1 MKNYKIK
8 KKYVG
13 CIISKR
19 PVLHQD
25 VSGQQRHVLH
35 LDASTPHR
43 LEVYQSVLLLEV
55 PTLQELELSMGLH
68 LYTYKCVL
76 FTLVTFVSYSP
87 FKGIH
92 L

>member
-35 LDASTPHR
+35 LDAATPQR
-43 LEVYQSVLLLEV
+43 LEVYQCVLLLEV
-55 PTLQELELSMGLH
+55 PTLQELELKVWAYISILTNVCCS
-68 LYTYKCVL
+68 L
-76 FTLVTFVSYSP
+76 
-87 FKGIH
+87 
-92 L
+92 